1 MKTLAKR
8 PRLRLKVDL
17 AEQEWRVLEESR
29 QLIQERWLAHAAR
42 IEQLLIRENKI
53 ARELLGA
60 NR

>member
-17 AEQEWRVLEESR
+17 AEQAWRVLEESR
-29 QLIQERWLAHAAR
+29 QLIQERRRAHAAR

>member
-17 AEQEWRVLEESR
+17 AEQTRRVLEESR
-29 QLIQERWLAHAAR
+29 QLIQERRLAHAAK